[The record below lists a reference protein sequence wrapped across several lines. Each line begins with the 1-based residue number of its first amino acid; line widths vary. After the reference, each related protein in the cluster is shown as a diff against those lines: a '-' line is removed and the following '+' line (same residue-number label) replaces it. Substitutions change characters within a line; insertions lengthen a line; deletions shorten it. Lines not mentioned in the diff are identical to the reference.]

1 MPKQKTKKSAAKR
14 FKISKTGKVIFSHQF
29 QGHLMRKKSK
39 RRIRRQKEPGI
50 LTGVFAQKVK
60 RMIGNV

>member
-1 MPKQKTKKSAAKR
+1 MPKQKTRKSAAKR
-14 FKISKTGKVIFSHQF
+14 FKISKKGQVIFSHQL

-50 LTGVFAQKVK
+50 LTGVFAQRVK